1 MKVVSIHSLV
11 DQAVLSLGECT
22 VSRVLARVGCHVPA
36 AKANAAFRR
45 RRRAA
50 ISTGKRSSPLEIG
63 KRQIVSEALLK
74 LFRQGRIRR
83 VRKGVYAPKPLQ
95 LFQAS

>member
-1 MKVVSIHSLV
+1 MKVVSIYSLV
-11 DQAVLSLGECT
+11 DQAILSLGECT

-45 RRRAA
+45 RKRKSAA
-50 ISTGKRSSPLEIG
+50 ISTGKRSNPLEIG
-63 KRQIVSEALLK
+63 KRQIVSEALSS

-83 VRKGVYAPKPLQ
+83 VRKGVYAPKPL
-95 LFQAS
+95 